1 MRSCPPISARQFNRE
16 VTPPA
21 CASNRG
27 QITALAASS
36 RCSLTLG
43 STRSAFGDGTAQ
55 QTRVEGLKEDS
66 QARNGR
72 GHQSVGHLELRVY
85 FRRHIRPGD
94 ISVLQRLG
102 QADQAKDGNDNAPET
117 FSIRIRESRRFI
129 GVVVV
134 GSLTTVSKQTRS
146 PQQTWRAVRAAIR

>member
-1 MRSCPPISARQFNRE
+1 MRSCRPISARQFNRE

-27 QITALAASS
+27 QTAALAAPS

-43 STRSAFGDGTAQ
+43 STRSVFGDVTAE

-94 ISVLQRLG
+94 IGGLQRLG
-102 QADQAKDGNDNAPET
+102 HADQAKEGNDNAPET
-117 FSIRIRESRRFI
+117 FSVRIRESRRFI
-129 GVVVV
+129 GEVVV
-134 GSLTTVSKQTRS
+134 GSVTTVSKQTRS
-146 PQQTWRAVRAAIR
+146 PRRTWKAVQVAIW